1 MSKFAVGL
9 GTHICRGLS
18 KVNMDGQ
25 KRADDPL
32 MTGSVPTADAQTQPA
47 QDQVV
52 AVGAGEFEAAFGES
66 LHSAL
71 DLSTWLPGENLVSLY
86 GRLEQEIHEAVKQEQ
101 RIRERV
107 RDYIFPL
114 LRTRPNR
121 PTEAG
126 VYQSTVQQVERV
138 HSGLLF
144 NGAVEACD
152 ATSVTHDT
160 LPVTIFQIGVSLV
173 SYQGDQG
180 TWVHRL
186 YRRDLRVGGL
196 DPVDEALGILER
208 RQDRAGFDARSKRD
222 KLSDLGK
229 RAIMTYA
236 ERAVLLRK
244 SSAQWRMGHGNPTP
258 YELLTGSG
266 MPDLLKQSLT
276 LLEELVRYK
285 KFVFVPSGS
294 GARMLLTIGNA
305 LRPLEYAIVDTMED
319 SLRRIVDQ
327 GHYTGEWREFK
338 EPVQA
343 FAKDVGSRIIVG
355 TFRASAMA
363 PAQIFYAHAD
373 HAHEAALIALGDST
387 LQEHRGFPM
396 LVDLADRVCSSVFGA
411 ESLTSSAQL
420 AYADSGEPFRY
431 FTERQTRA

>member
-1 MSKFAVGL
+1 VDHQALNSTIPAGESEEL
-9 GTHICRGLS
+9 QR
-18 KVNMDGQ
+18 
-25 KRADDPL
+25 
-32 MTGSVPTADAQTQPA
+32 A
-47 QDQVV
+47 QDELV
-52 AVGAGEFEAAFGES
+52 AVDAKQFEAAFGES

-71 DLSTWLPGENLVSLY
+71 DLDTWLPGENLASLY
-86 GRLEQEIHEAVKQEQ
+86 GRLEQEIKEAVRQEQ

-107 RDYIFPL
+107 RESIFPL

-121 PTEAG
+121 PSEAG
-126 VYQSTVQQVERV
+126 VYQATVHQVERV

-196 DPVDEALGILER
+196 DPVDEALGILEQR
-208 RQDRAGFDARSKRD
+208 KDRAGFDAGSRRD
-222 KLSDLGK
+222 KLTDLGR

-244 SSAQWRMGHGNPTP
+244 SSALWRMGHGNPTP
-258 YELLTGSG
+258 YELMTGSG
-266 MPDLLKQSLT
+266 MPDLLKQSLH
-276 LLEELVRYK
+276 LLEELVDHK
-285 KFVFVPSGS
+285 KFVFVPSGP

-305 LRPLEYAIVDTMED
+305 LRPLEYAIVDTMQD
-319 SLRRIVDQ
+319 SLQRIVDL
-327 GHYTGEWREFK
+327 GHFTGEWRELK
-338 EPVQA
+338 EPVQE
-343 FAKDVGSRIIVG
+343 FAKDVGSQIIVG

-363 PAQIFYAHAD
+363 PAQIFYAHTD
-373 HAHEAALIALGDST
+373 HAHEAALIALGDSA

-396 LVDLADRVCSSVFGA
+396 LVDLADRVCNSVFGA
-411 ESLTSSAQL
+411 ESLTASAQV
-420 AYADSGEPFRY
+420 AYAESNEPFRY
-431 FTERQTRA
+431 FTERQTRG

>member
-1 MSKFAVGL
+1 
-9 GTHICRGLS
+9 
-18 KVNMDGQ
+18 MDDQ
-25 KRADDPL
+25 FPND
-32 MTGSVPTADAQTQPA
+32 TIPA
-47 QDQVV
+47 SGNSLQGAPDQLV
-52 AVGAGEFEAAFGES
+52 AVDAKEFEAAFGES
-66 LHSAL
+66 LRSAL
-71 DLSTWLPGENLVSLY
+71 DLSTWLPGEDLASLY
-86 GRLEQEIHEAVKQEQ
+86 GRLEQEIHEAVRQEQ

-107 RDYIFPL
+107 RDNVFPL

-121 PTEAG
+121 PSEAG
-126 VYQSTVQQVERV
+126 VYQATVPQVKQV

-196 DPVDEALGILER
+196 DPVDEALGILEKR
-208 RQDRAGFDARSKRD
+208 KDRAGFDTRSKRD
-222 KLSDLGK
+222 KLTDLGK

-244 SSAQWRMGHGNPTP
+244 SSAPWRMGHGNPTP

-266 MPDLLKQSLT
+266 MPDLLRQSLN
-276 LLEELVRYK
+276 LLEELIGHK
-285 KFVFVPSGS
+285 KFVFVPSGP

-305 LRPLEYAIVDTMED
+305 LRPLEYAIVDTMQE
-319 SLRRIVDQ
+319 SLQRIVDL
-327 GHYTGEWREFK
+327 GHFTGEWRELK
-338 EPVQA
+338 EPVEA
-343 FAKDVGSRIIVG
+343 FAKDVGSQIVVG

-373 HAHEAALIALGDST
+373 HAHEAALIALGDSA

-396 LVDLADRVCSSVFGA
+396 LVDLADRVCNSVFGA
-411 ESLTSSAQL
+411 ESLTASAQL
-420 AYADSGEPFRY
+420 AYAESGEPFRY